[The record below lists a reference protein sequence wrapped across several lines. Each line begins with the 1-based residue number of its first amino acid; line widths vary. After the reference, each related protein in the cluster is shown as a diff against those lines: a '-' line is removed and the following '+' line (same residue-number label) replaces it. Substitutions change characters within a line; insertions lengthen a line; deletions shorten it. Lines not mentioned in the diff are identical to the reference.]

1 MNNNNKNKNNIKCVP
16 PSIGGVRV
24 STVAR
29 SILEVAPLSLS
40 LSLSVFAAASLI
52 AVPLKFLEFLSIGK
66 LCMSFPHDL

>member
-24 STVAR
+24 PTVAR
-29 SILEVAPLSLS
+29 SILEVAPLS